1 MAQYDNEALVRA
13 GFDAWNANDTEAL
26 RALYTEDA
34 VMETPPG
41 WPEPGP
47 FVGRDE
53 VMRQWAFMR
62 DGWNTDAIELVGDIV
77 SAGDRVAAR
86 MVWRTSG
93 SGPDA
98 EIEMTILFTARNGL
112 AVRQQFFWDHEQ
124 ALAELER

>member
-1 MAQYDNEALVRA
+1 VAPYDNEGLVRA
-13 GFDAWNANDTEAL
+13 GFDAWNAGDTEAL
-26 RALYTEDA
+26 AALYTDDA
-34 VMETPPG
+34 VLETPPG

-62 DGWNTDAIELVGDIV
+62 EAWQTDAIELLGECAT
-77 SAGDRVAAR
+77 AGDKVAAR
-86 MVWRTSG
+86 MVWRTRG

-112 AVRQQFFWDHEQ
+112 AVRQQFFWDHEE
-124 ALAELER
+124 ALASMGH